1 MKTEKQHPGTEI
13 TTSLEGDNV
22 VIRLPID
29 LLVWSQEHRESGG
42 LIIKNKK
49 AMASYLKNRLL
60 QSRYDSEAGTCALD
74 RMIDDCF
81 DEAYEDGEK
90 WLREWSE

>member
-1 MKTEKQHPGTEI
+1 MKPETQHPGTEI
-13 TTSLEGDNV
+13 TATQEGDNI

-29 LLVWSQEHRESGG
+29 LLVWSQEHRETGG
-42 LIIKNKK
+42 LIIRNKK

-60 QSRYDSEAGTCALD
+60 SSRHDSETNSSAFE
-74 RMIDDCF
+74 RIIDDCF

-90 WLREWSE
+90 WLREWSP